1 MLDAIP
7 ETFHL
12 WLLNYGPFAI
22 FGLLAVGIIAL
33 PVPEESLM
41 LLAGIMIGKGLLH
54 PFYTVLAAYCGS
66 LCGITVSYFLGRS
79 SDNYLVKRFG
89 KTFGLTEERMAKFHT
104 WFEKFGKWALF
115 FGYFVP
121 GVRHFT
127 GFSAGLSG
135 LPYKSFALFAYTGAI
150 VWASTFLSIGYFF
163 GEYAHFFLEILEE
176 HVDTVASLVIIFA
189 AIFFLLRFR
198 FED

>member
-1 MLDAIP
+1 MLDQIP
-7 ETFHL
+7 DTFSL

-41 LLAGIMIGKGLLH
+41 LLAGIMMGKGLLH
-54 PFYTVLAAYCGS
+54 PVHTVLAAYLGCLS
-66 LCGITVSYFLGRS
+66 GITVSYFLGRS
-79 SDNYLVKRFG
+79 SDNFLIKRFG
-89 KTFGLTEERMAKFHT
+89 KTFGLTEERMARFHA
-104 WFEKFGKWALF
+104 WFAKFGKWALF

-150 VWASTFLSIGYFF
+150 VWASTFLSLGFFF
-163 GEYAHFFLEILEE
+163 GEYSTFFFEVFEE
-176 HVDTVASLVIIFA
+176 HIDTFASIVITLTVIFY
-189 AIFFLLRFR
+189 LLRFR
-198 FED
+198 LED

>member
-7 ETFHL
+7 HTFNL
-12 WLLNYGPFAI
+12 WLLNYGSFAI
-22 FGLLAVGIIAL
+22 FALLAVGIIAL

-41 LLAGIMIGKGLLH
+41 LLAGIMIAKGILH
-54 PFYTVLAAYCGS
+54 PFYTVFAAYSGC

-79 SDNYLVKRFG
+79 SDNYLIKRFG
-89 KTFGLTEERMAKFHT
+89 TTFGLTEERMAKFHA
-104 WFEKFGKWALF
+104 WFGRFGKWALF

-135 LPYKSFALFAYTGAI
+135 LPYKSFALFAYSGAI
-150 VWASTFLSIGYFF
+150 TWSSTFLAIGYF
-163 GEYAHFFLEILEE
+163 
-176 HVDTVASLVIIFA
+176 
-189 AIFFLLRFR
+189 
-198 FED
+198 